1 LEYAVSKD
9 PNNANDSTNSIVEE
23 LESITSLLDEIEF
36 DCVKLNA
43 GDIEE
48 QIPTLS
54 HIIEESSKVTTKHD
68 NMMVAQ
74 SLFPTDNETAEQVI
88 PTLTQAIAPAKTKND
103 EEQLILPP
111 VEELDAELAQSQAP
125 TEPTPTLA
133 AQQIEDAVRQCLIEL
148 EPIVRERITQILAKN
163 SH

>member
-1 LEYAVSKD
+1 VSKD
-9 PNNANDSTNSIVEE
+9 PNNANNSTNSIVEE
-23 LESITSLLDEIEF
+23 LESITSLLDEIEI
-36 DCVKLNA
+36 DCAKLNA
-43 GDIEE
+43 GDSEE
-48 QIPTLS
+48 EIPTLS
-54 HIIEESSKVTTKHD
+54 HIIEESITVTTKHD

-74 SLFPTDNETAEQVI
+74 LLFPTDNETTEQTI
-88 PTLTQAIAPAKTKND
+88 PTLTHALAPAKTKND

-125 TEPTPTLA
+125 TQPRPIVA

-148 EPIVRERITQILAKN
+148 EPIVRERITQILGKK

>member
-1 LEYAVSKD
+1 MSKD

-36 DCVKLNA
+36 DCEKLNA
-43 GDIEE
+43 GDSEE
-48 QIPTLS
+48 EIPTLS

-74 SLFPTDNETAEQVI
+74 PLFPTDNETTEQAI
-88 PTLTQAIAPAKTKND
+88 PILTQALAPTKTKNN

-111 VEELDAELAQSQAP
+111 VEELDAELAQGQAP
-125 TEPTPTLA
+125 TEPTPIVT

-148 EPIVRERITQILAKN
+148 EPIVRERITQILTKN